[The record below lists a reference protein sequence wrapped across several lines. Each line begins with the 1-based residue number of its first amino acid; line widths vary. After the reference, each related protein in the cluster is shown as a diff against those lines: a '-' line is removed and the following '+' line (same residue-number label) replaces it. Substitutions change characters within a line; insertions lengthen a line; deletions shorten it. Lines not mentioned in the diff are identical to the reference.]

1 MASAQANLPIPR
13 ALLLARLAARGT
25 NLLLVPSSVVPYQRI
40 VSAVR
45 QSGDVAAHMYVMPR
59 PSSDKIHLAAML
71 AVWPPDLKDLPTA
84 AAIARDYQEPTPP
97 VVEVGRLRTDTDG
110 DLDGDGFA
118 EARGRWVVEP
128 DGQVVRLRWPA
139 GQLRF
144 WPMLEVAG
152 IQGKACWPYLDG
164 RIIKPVE
171 KRPNGD
177 ALFVVPEI
185 LSRAALLEVT
195 VEK

>member
-1 MASAQANLPIPR
+1 
-13 ALLLARLAARGT
+13 
-25 NLLLVPSSVVPYQRI
+25 
-40 VSAVR
+40 
-45 QSGDVAAHMYVMPR
+45 
-59 PSSDKIHLAAML
+59 ML

-84 AAIARDYQEPTPP
+84 AAVARDYQEPTAPIP
-97 VVEVGRLRTDTDG
+97 EVGKLHTDADG

-118 EARGRWVVEP
+118 EGRGRWTLEP
-128 DGQVVRLRWPA
+128 DGQILRLRWPA

-144 WPMLEVAG
+144 WPMIEVVG

-171 KRPNGD
+171 RTPTGN